1 MPKNKIPSNCHP
13 HLLFK
18 DYNIIKFIFA
28 IWTLYLI
35 SETFYTFLV
44 LKPTFTSHERRNMSV
59 DDYPDIILCPENPND
74 LDGLRSLGYGGPSG
88 YFKGS
93 GKYGWGNN
101 SDHIKNLSIA
111 VSTLKSVKD
120 CQTRK
125 SSFMFYP
132 NRRMD
137 EKVKFN
143 LTAALN
149 PHLTCCKVMPSK
161 HAKSYPLLQFK
172 FGLYPD
178 IINNSFKVFMADQ
191 MTASIFDQHK
201 EVMLGDRLVSS
212 NDGYMVYKVKILED
226 SNIEGDPKY
235 PCKDYKIIGEY
246 AKCLENEII
255 NIIIINM

>member
-1 MPKNKIPSNCHP
+1 
-13 HLLFK
+13 
-18 DYNIIKFIFA
+18 
-28 IWTLYLI
+28 
-35 SETFYTFLV
+35 
-44 LKPTFTSHERRNMSV
+44 MSV

-149 PHLTCCKVMPSK
+149 PHLTCCKVVPSK

-178 IINNSFKVFMADQ
+178 IINN
-191 MTASIFDQHK
+191 
-201 EVMLGDRLVSS
+201 
-212 NDGYMVYKVKILED
+212 
-226 SNIEGDPKY
+226 
-235 PCKDYKIIGEY
+235 
-246 AKCLENEII
+246 
-255 NIIIINM
+255 

>member
-1 MPKNKIPSNCHP
+1 
-13 HLLFK
+13 
-18 DYNIIKFIFA
+18 
-28 IWTLYLI
+28 
-35 SETFYTFLV
+35 
-44 LKPTFTSHERRNMSV
+44 MSV

-149 PHLTCCKVMPSK
+149 PHLILLA
-161 HAKSYPLLQFK
+161 AKSCLQNMQNPIHCFN
-172 FGLYPD
+172 L
-178 IINNSFKVFMADQ
+178 SLVF
-191 MTASIFDQHK
+191 
-201 EVMLGDRLVSS
+201 
-212 NDGYMVYKVKILED
+212 ILT
-226 SNIEGDPKY
+226 
-235 PCKDYKIIGEY
+235 
-246 AKCLENEII
+246 L
-255 NIIIINM
+255 